1 MSSWADIVTV
11 TCSDL
16 ATMAGLCF
24 CVDIVTMTCSDLVTM
39 AGLCEFLGRHC
50 YSDLF

>member
-16 ATMAGLCF
+16 
-24 CVDIVTMTCSDLVTM
+24 VTM
-39 AGLCEFLGRHC
+39 AGLREFLCEFL
-50 YSDLF
+50 F

>member
-11 TCSDL
+11 
-16 ATMAGLCF
+16 A
-24 CVDIVTMTCSDLVTM
+24 CSDLVTM

-50 YSDLF
+50 YSGLF